1 MTQPAPTIAL
11 GVPAST
17 PPIPN
22 FRLVPIQGDETEAR
36 EWTDPRQHVRRI
48 GAAGAAALVAALA
61 AGALAAGAADAAP

>member
-1 MTQPAPTIAL
+1 MTHPAPTIAV

-22 FRLVPIQGDETEAR
+22 FRLVSTHGDEVETD
-36 EWTDPRQHVRRI
+36 EWTNRHQQVRRI

-61 AGALAAGAADAAP
+61 AGALGAGAADAAP